1 MKQLTD
7 QSEWV
12 SLGEAAGLL
21 GVHPTTLRTWADQG
35 EIPSQRTP
43 GGHRRFQRNVL
54 DQWLNTRQP
63 SNATASE
70 AQLML
75 QSALGNTR
83 LQVGGGQLDG
93 LTWYDHLSEQAR
105 QTHRELGRSLLE
117 LLTRYLAESDN
128 KAALLHEVQRLGGQ
142 YARHT
147 REEGLSLG
155 ETVQAF
161 LFFRDLLTNTVI
173 QLAEV
178 LSLHTP
184 SDWGNRLRAVNHLT
198 DEFLLAVIEG
208 YDGES

>member
-1 MKQLTD
+1 VKLEAVDRQVLKMTE

-43 GGHRRFQRNVL
+43 GGHRRFQRQVI
-54 DQWLNTRQP
+54 DQWMQTRIQP
-63 SNATASE
+63 GDATASE

-75 QSALGNTR
+75 QSALG
-83 LQVGGGQLDG
+83 
-93 LTWYDHLSEQAR
+93 SEEAR

-117 LLTRYLAESDN
+117 LLTKYLAETDN
-128 KAALLHEVQRLGGQ
+128 KAALLREVQRLGGQ
-142 YARHT
+142 YAQHT
-147 REEGLSLG
+147 RTQGLTLG

-161 LFFRDLLTNTVI
+161 LFFRDLLTDTVI

-178 LSLHTP
+178 LSLRTP
-184 SDWGNRLRAVNHLT
+184 NDWGNRLRAVNHLT

-208 YDGES
+208 YSPDQR

>member
-1 MKQLTD
+1 MTE

-43 GGHRRFQRNVL
+43 GGHRRFQRQVI
-54 DQWLNTRQP
+54 DQWMQTRIQP
-63 SNATASE
+63 GDATASE

-93 LTWYDHLSEQAR
+93 LAWYDRLSEEAR

-117 LLTRYLAESDN
+117 LLTRYLAEIDN

-142 YARHT
+142 YAEHT
-147 REEGLSLG
+147 RSQGLSLG

-178 LSLHTP
+178 LSLRTP

-198 DEFLLAVIEG
+198 DEFLLAVIDG
-208 YDGES
+208 YGADKT